1 MHEKE
6 IMGLSGLDFFKRVR
20 DSNSAGMSELMDM
33 KVADLEEG
41 YASLEAM
48 PSAKHFNPLGIIHGG
63 FTLTLLDSVMGA
75 AIMTSLGPGKA
86 FNTLETKVNF
96 VRPLSA
102 DTGLVRAEGRA
113 IYVGSRV
120 GTAEGK
126 LFDET
131 GKLYAHGTSTVLIV
145 DVV

>member
-1 MHEKE
+1 
-6 IMGLSGLDFFKRVR
+6 MGLSGLDFFKRVR
-20 DSNSAGMSELMDM
+20 DSEPAGMSELMVM

-41 YASLEAM
+41 FASVDAM

-63 FTLTLLDSVMGA
+63 FSMTLLDSVMGA

-96 VRPLSA
+96 VRALTA
-102 DTGLVRAEGRA
+102 DTGLVRAEGR
-113 IYVGSRV
+113 VVHLGSRV

-126 LFDET
+126 LVDKT
-131 GKLYAHGTSTVLIV
+131 GKLYAHGTSTVLVV